1 MSENLR
7 RAFLACTRGDFA
19 VLESLVP
26 SKVKV
31 NEAIFQFY
39 FNFFVFIWSVSSVTC
54 RHAQMIHIASGCGKT
69 NCISYLL
76 HLGADPNAID
86 LLEILKL

>member
-1 MSENLR
+1 MSDNIR

-26 SKVKV
+26 SKVNV

-39 FNFFVFIWSVSSVTC
+39 LFFFIWSVSSVTC
-54 RHAQMIHIASGCGKT
+54 RHAQMLHIAAGCGKT
-69 NCISYLL
+69 NCISYLI
-76 HLGADPNAID
+76 HLGANPNAID
-86 LLEILKL
+86 LLEILLF